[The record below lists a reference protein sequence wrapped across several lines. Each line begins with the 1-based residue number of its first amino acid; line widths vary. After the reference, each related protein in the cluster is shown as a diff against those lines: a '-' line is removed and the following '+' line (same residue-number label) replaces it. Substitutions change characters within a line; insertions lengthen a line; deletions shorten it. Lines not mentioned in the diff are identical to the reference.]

1 MHEWALAEAV
11 LETVRQNTGEQDLKN
26 VKVVNVLFGE
36 LQDVDPEIFESGL
49 AQLLEDYPFDIDV
62 FHMHIEEAS
71 FLCNRCGSSFT
82 LKAFPNLGEDERE
95 SIHFLPEA
103 AHVYLQCP
111 DCGSADFKVVKGRGV
126 TIQSIEIEKAEA

>member
-11 LETVRQNTGEQDLKN
+11 LETVRQNVDEQDLKN
-26 VKVVNVLFGE
+26 VKSVNLHFGE

-49 AQLLEDYPFDIDV
+49 TQLLEDYPFDIDV
-62 FHMHIEEAS
+62 FHMHMEEAS

-82 LKAFPNLGEDERE
+82 LKAFPYLAEDERE

-103 AHVYLQCP
+103 AHVYLKCP
-111 DCGSADFKVVKGRGV
+111 DCGSADFRVEKGRGV
-126 TIQSIEIEKAEA
+126 TIQSIDIEKAEG